1 MVVIFKPMLIVGSRA
16 LSIVAPELLDR
27 EPRDWDF
34 VATPEEAEQ
43 WVEQHRGQIREVY
56 PEDRGKKLIVK
67 GAGQPVEFEM
77 AWPGSTA
84 AEFLSIVVDETC
96 APQHA
101 QCLGVEVVVPSLNWL
116 YALKCSHRF
125 LRNSPHFAKTMRD
138 WRAMRDAGAVIEDA
152 EWLKRREKETYWYKH
167 PKLNVE
173 KDQFFSGDGVKY
185 VYDHDAIHE
194 AVKHLN
200 RPAYTYF
207 KLANSPVLCDKAM
220 FWAAEERVR
229 LCSVVEEAYVLAI
242 ERSQVPHPGVLTPRQ
257 SFMKAL
263 EKVCTSIT
271 SGWWRE
277 YAYEHYHEAASLYSD
292 TYIVK
297 FWEAV
302 AAGRVPL
309 YSGEKY

>member
-1 MVVIFKPMLIVGSRA
+1 MLIVGSRA
-16 LSIVAPELLDR
+16 LAIIAPHLLDR

-34 VATPEEAEQ
+34 VATAEEAEA
-43 WVEQHRGQIREVY
+43 WVAKHRDKVRSVE
-56 PEDRGKKLIVK
+56 PADRGKKLVVR
-67 GAGQPVEFEM
+67 GAGQPVEFEL

-84 AEFLSIVVDETC
+84 EELISIVRDETC

-101 QCLGVEVVVPSLNWL
+101 TMLGVEVIVPSLNVL
-116 YALKCSHRF
+116 FALKTSHRF
-125 LRNSPHFAKTMRD
+125 LRNSPYFAKTMRD
-138 WRAMRDAGAVIEDA
+138 WRAMREAGAVVEDLA
-152 EWLKRREKETYWYKH
+152 WLKRREAETYWYKH

-173 KDQFFSGDGVKY
+173 KSEFFAGDGVKY

-194 AVKHLN
+194 AVKHLE

-207 KLANSPVLCDKAM
+207 KPADKPVLCDRAM
-220 FWAAEERVR
+220 FWAAGEQTR

-242 ERSQVPHPGVLTPRQ
+242 ERSQVPHPSVLTPRQ

-277 YAYEHYHEAASLYSD
+277 YAYEHYHEAVALYSD
-292 TYIVK
+292 DYTTK
-297 FWEAV
+297 FWTAV
-302 AAGRVPL
+302 AAGRVPPH
-309 YSGEKY
+309 SGKTY